1 MPLPCLVVRLLA
13 VGTMV
18 LTAGAAAGQNYP
30 NKPVRMVTHGVGGG
44 ADFVAR
50 LIAPALTDSL
60 GRQVVVDN
68 RPHGVIPGEITSKAP
83 PDGYTLLLASSPLW
97 IAALLQNTPY
107 DPLRDFS
114 PITFA
119 ATSPHVL
126 VVSSSVAVKSVKE
139 LIALARARPGAL
151 NYSSGSTGSS
161 THLAAELFKALA
173 GVNIVRIPYK
183 TGTAQ
188 ITDVISGEVQ
198 LSFGIAGSVAGHVKS
213 GRLRALAVTSPQP
226 SALFPDL
233 PTVAATLP
241 GFESG
246 SLYGMFAPAKTPAA
260 VINRLNRETVR
271 VLNRADVKEKFLNV
285 GAEVVGSSPQE
296 FAATIRSEMARMGK
310 VIRDAGIRVE

>member
-1 MPLPCLVVRLLA
+1 MLLPRLVVWLLT
-13 VGTMV
+13 VGIMV
-18 LTAGAAAGQNYP
+18 LDASGASGENYP

-50 LIAPALTDSL
+50 LIASGLTDSL

-68 RPHGVIPGEITSKAP
+68 RAHGVIPGEITSKAP

-97 IAALLQNTPY
+97 VAALLQNTPY
-107 DPLRDFS
+107 DPLRDFL

-119 ATSPHVL
+119 ATSPHIL
-126 VVSSSVAVKSVKE
+126 VVSPSVAAKSVKD
-139 LIALARARPGAL
+139 LIALAKARPGAL

-161 THLAAELFKALA
+161 THLAGELFNAMS

-183 TGTAQ
+183 TGTSQ
-188 ITDVISGEVQ
+188 VTDVISGEVQ
-198 LSFGIAGSVAGHVKS
+198 MSFGIAGSVAPHVKS

-260 VINRLNRETVR
+260 IINRLNQETVR
-271 VLNRADVKEKFLNV
+271 VLNRANVKEKFLNV
-285 GAEVVGSSPQE
+285 GVEVVGSSPQE

-310 VIRDAGIRVE
+310 VIRDAAIRVE